1 MIPDTVKEAFKRLIQ
16 PEEFRDMHELILL
29 ECTDV
34 VTGAPVHAV
43 CAVLK
48 RPNGVDTIP
57 IAVMTSPDI
66 RKRLIPSATLEFS

>member
-16 PEEFRDMHELILL
+16 PEEFRDMHEVILL
-29 ECTDV
+29 ECTDA

-48 RPNGVDTIP
+48 RPNGVDTVP

-66 RKRLIPSATLEFS
+66 RKRLIPPATLEFS